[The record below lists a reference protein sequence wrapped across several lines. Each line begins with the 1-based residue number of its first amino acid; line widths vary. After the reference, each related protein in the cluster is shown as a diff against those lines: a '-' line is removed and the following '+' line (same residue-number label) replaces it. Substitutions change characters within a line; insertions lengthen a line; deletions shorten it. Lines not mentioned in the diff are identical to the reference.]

1 MTSFL
6 DIRNA
11 FGAATV
17 YRRFQHFVS
26 GNHYARFVDDYLR
39 PEAGQRILDIGC
51 GPAAILEYLPD
62 VEYVG
67 VDISPKYIDFAR
79 RRYGNRGQFHCR
91 RVCETSLNE
100 WGTFDL
106 VIAHGIVHHLDDNEA
121 SHLFQL
127 AITALN
133 HPGRLV
139 TLDGC
144 FVEGQ
149 SRVARQLLVW
159 DRGQHVATNI
169 PTGNLL
175 KRSSLTS
182 RSMSEATLFAC
193 RTRTSSCSVMRAAP
207 LPSAATTRAHAA

>member
-11 FGAATV
+11 LGAATV

-159 DRGQHVATNI
+159 DRGQHVRNEHSYRQLAQAFFPDI
-169 PTGNLL
+169 AVDV
-175 KRSSLTS
+175 RSDLIRLPYTHII
-182 RSMSEATLFAC
+182 MQCYA
-193 RTRTSSCSVMRAAP
+193 SSAIAER
-207 LPSAATTRAHAA
+207 ATTRAHAA